1 MSIEDK
7 LEAVRN
13 YPAADDVTY
22 TPRTEFDGGQ
32 GFIQTG
38 PMTAQ
43 PDDYVAILK
52 EFGYDPD
59 RVRIVGHPKV
69 SRWQQRARIRGT
81 NDYETTWLC
90 AYRFTI
96 ADRTGTTNTADI
108 DRIVKQA
115 RKKPKTGAGPHWMVF
130 QAGDIQIGKR
140 SRDGSTDQILQ
151 RYFESVEAAVAE
163 FKALKRHGVEGIQIS
178 MPGDLCE
185 GNQSQAARNLWL
197 TAETITEQGRILRR
211 IMMHTVEAFAPLV
224 DQITLDVVNGNHDM
238 AQRSQNTFPGDGWAT
253 EAATAVND
261 ALKLNPAVYGH
272 VVVRVPEQWSGS
284 MTVPVGD
291 TVVTIIHGHQWR
303 PGQGMRWWSEQ
314 ALHHQPAGAAHIL
327 QSGHYHSWQVETTEN
342 RTWIQSSTYDC
353 GSDWYRDARGATAR
367 RGGLTYLLAGG
378 EVSRMSLL

>member
-1 MSIEDK
+1 MSLEDK
-7 LEAVRN
+7 LEAMRK

-52 EFGYDPD
+52 EFGYDPK

-81 NDYETTWLC
+81 SEYETSWLC

-96 ADRTGTTNTADI
+96 ADVAGHADTSDI
-108 DRIVKQA
+108 DRIVKAA
-115 RKKPKTGAGPHWMVF
+115 RKAPKRGTPGHWFVF
-130 QAGDIQIGKR
+130 QAGDLQIGKR

-151 RYFESVEAAVAE
+151 RYFESVESAVAE
-163 FKALKRHGVEGIQIS
+163 FKTLKRLGIEGIQIS

-185 GNQSQAARNLWL
+185 GNQSQGQRNLWL

-224 DQITLDVVNGNHDM
+224 DKVTLDVVNGNHDQ

-253 EAATAVND
+253 EAAIAVSD
-261 ALKLNPAVYGH
+261 ALGLNPSCYNH
-272 VVVRVPEQWSGS
+272 VDVRVPEQWSGS

-291 TVVTIIHGHQWR
+291 SIVTVIHGHQWR
-303 PGQGMRWWSEQ
+303 PNAGMRWWSEQ
-314 ALHHQPAGAAHIL
+314 ALHHQPAGASHVL
-327 QSGHYHSWQVETTEN
+327 QSGHYHSWHVETTEN

-353 GSDWYRDARGATAR
+353 GSDWYRDTKGATAR
-367 RGGLTYLLAGG
+367 RGGLTYLLAAGQ
-378 EVSRMSLL
+378 VSRMSLL